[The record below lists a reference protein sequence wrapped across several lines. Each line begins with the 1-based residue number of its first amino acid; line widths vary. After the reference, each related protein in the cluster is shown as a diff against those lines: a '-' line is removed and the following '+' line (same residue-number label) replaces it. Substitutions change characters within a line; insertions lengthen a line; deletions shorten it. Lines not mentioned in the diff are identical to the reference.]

1 MIPAAM
7 KEHDHVLQ
15 PLKLPEN
22 MPKQSIR
29 VPAWED
35 GFPLAVTVFTPEAD
49 ISDPEKIVVLIS
61 GATGCWQY
69 YYAAFATYSLGGN
82 RR

>member
-1 MIPAAM
+1 
-7 KEHDHVLQ
+7 
-15 PLKLPEN
+15 